1 MAVLNVLVDRR
12 PSSWTAPAERAGRAV
27 ALAGDGGAAAL
38 PQRAHA
44 AYAGSARPRPA
55 PTLIRRRSAAPTP
68 GRRSAAEGAG
78 RVVDGVVRREHL
90 VQADDA
96 EHAGDIGVHAGQ
108 GQHGPGRPGPVVG
121 ADQDAD

>member
-12 PSSWTAPAERAGRAV
+12 PSSWTAPAEQAGRAV
-27 ALAGDGGAAAL
+27 ALAGGGGAAAL

-55 PTLIRRRSAAPTP
+55 PTLIRRRSAA
-68 GRRSAAEGAG
+68 EGAG

-96 EHAGDIGVHAGQ
+96 EYAGDIGVHAGQ

-121 ADQDAD
+121 ADQDA